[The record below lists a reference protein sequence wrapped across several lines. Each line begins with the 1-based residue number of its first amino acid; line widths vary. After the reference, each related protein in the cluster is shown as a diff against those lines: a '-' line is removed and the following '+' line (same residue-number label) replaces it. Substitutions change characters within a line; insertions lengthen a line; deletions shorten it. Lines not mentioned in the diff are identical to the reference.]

1 MELTE
6 EETYKVERWLK
17 RKHVNVEE
25 VAGFTFMQYYKPR
38 PSKCKPYWCCLYGL
52 GVFIFTLKSGF
63 VRGAQLQGMWLN
75 MGLRLNPAW
84 IVQYLLARKI
94 PFTNYETPLKQLDR
108 LSSIRTYDEFS
119 KKMRSRRRWGIFEL
133 LFGLFFFFLSCWMI
147 FATPHVWLAGLLVSL
162 IGIEHVGLSFFT
174 LYQGISCQYAL
185 KLEPQEMVLQRP
197 DEDEPVKFAY
207 SELRKV
213 NFTSAPFV
221 GHEFISFIEFLDADF
236 AYHCYPIERVPVK
249 KFDEIV
255 SLLRQLGIDAT
266 NSFE

>member
-84 IVQYLLARKI
+84 IVQYLLVRKI

-108 LSSIRTYDEFS
+108 LSSIRTYDEFQRKCVRVAGGEFLS
-119 KKMRSRRRWGIFEL
+119 YCL
-133 LFGLFFFFLSCWMI
+133 DCFFLLVMLDDFCNSSCMAGGTFSVI
-147 FATPHVWLAGLLVSL
+147 DRNSACRTFIIYTLSGYLLPVCTDAGTARNGLAAAG
-162 IGIEHVGLSFFT
+162 
-174 LYQGISCQYAL
+174 
-185 KLEPQEMVLQRP
+185 
-197 DEDEPVKFAY
+197 
-207 SELRKV
+207 
-213 NFTSAPFV
+213 
-221 GHEFISFIEFLDADF
+221 
-236 AYHCYPIERVPVK
+236 
-249 KFDEIV
+249 
-255 SLLRQLGIDAT
+255 
-266 NSFE
+266 

>member
-84 IVQYLLARKI
+84 IVQYLLVRKI

-147 FATPHVWLAGLLVSL
+147 LQLLMY
-162 IGIEHVGLSFFT
+162 GW
-174 LYQGISCQYAL
+174 
-185 KLEPQEMVLQRP
+185 R
-197 DEDEPVKFAY
+197 
-207 SELRKV
+207 
-213 NFTSAPFV
+213 
-221 GHEFISFIEFLDADF
+221 DF
-236 AYHCYPIERVPVK
+236 
-249 KFDEIV
+249 
-255 SLLRQLGIDAT
+255 
-266 NSFE
+266 